1 MGNFPIAIYYKLM
14 DGLKEKI
21 PDMIKRKKHIL
32 EKQIYMGEL
41 NQKNCFVIK
50 QIFNIN
56 DEYKLNL
63 YHGNT

>member
-1 MGNFPIAIYYKLM
+1 MGIFPKAIYYKSM

-21 PDMIKRKKHIL
+21 PDEQKRKKHIL

-41 NQKNCFVIK
+41 NKKNCFVIK

-63 YHGNT
+63 YQ